1 MKTRLNIKNF
11 RIFDE
16 DGAIF
21 EINPITILT
30 GCNSSGKSSMVKA
43 VMLLNSFLGQI
54 KKDIENGNEVDFSK
68 YKLDFTQYPMNLL
81 GRFDKVVNNRSES
94 RKITIEYTVYSLIIS
109 KDVNV
114 KLVFS
119 ANENDDLNN
128 GYLENINISIDEDI
142 FYDRR

>member
-54 KKDIENGNEVDFSK
+54 KKDIDTCLK
-68 YKLDFTQYPMNLL
+68 
-81 GRFDKVVNNRSES
+81 
-94 RKITIEYTVYSLIIS
+94 
-109 KDVNV
+109 
-114 KLVFS
+114 
-119 ANENDDLNN
+119 
-128 GYLENINISIDEDI
+128 
-142 FYDRR
+142 